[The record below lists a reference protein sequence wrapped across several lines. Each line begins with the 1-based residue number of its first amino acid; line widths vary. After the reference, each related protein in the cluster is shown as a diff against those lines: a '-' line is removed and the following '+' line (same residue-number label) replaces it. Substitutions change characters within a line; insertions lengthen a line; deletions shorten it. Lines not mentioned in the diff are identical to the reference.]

1 LGKRDA
7 ISIFGEDYDTPD
19 GTCIRDYIH
28 VDDLADAHI
37 KAIDYLDENE
47 SDTFNCG
54 YGYGYSVKEIIDSV
68 KNTMK
73 CDFKVINGERREG
86 DPSTLVSDN
95 TKIKEKMKWKPKY
108 NDLGLII
115 KSAYEW
121 EKNLK

>member
-28 VDDLADAHI
+28 VDDLADVHI
-37 KAIDYLDENE
+37 KAISYLDENE
-47 SDTFNCG
+47 SDIFNCG

-95 TKIKEKMKWKPKY
+95 TKIKEKMKWEPKY